1 MNKIY
6 NIVWNKTLGQW
17 VVAAEDARSHSKG
30 GLRATAAITLLTS
43 SVLFQGAVFAANEC
57 GPATAGSTITCTTA
71 NYVPT
76 ASGTISYAPINGVTL
91 NVTGITLATP
101 STNNNQQGI
110 LVSTGGNTPF
120 SNDFNIISSGNTIT
134 TGSAATIGQNTNVA
148 VGNSSDGLRVQ
159 NRGTGNSSITMTSGA
174 ITTYGFNA
182 HGIDTWQRGANA
194 NNTANVSATM
204 YSGTVATSGRYSHG
218 VYARSDTGQG
228 LVSVTLNGGTINTY
242 GSDSVGVAA
251 RNSAGVTGASGNTV
265 ITMNGGTVNTSG
277 YESYGLWVDH
287 ATTGTATATVMSGTI
302 TTQGLRAHGVL
313 VESTVGDA
321 SVTSAGTI
329 STNGDSAEGIYAISS
344 GTGVTVLAT
353 QTGGSI
359 TTKGINADAVVAYAD
374 GATTTTGVKAVATQ
388 SGGSIVTTG
397 GSTTVPFIG
406 TPVNGSS
413 GLVAQVGTV
422 SSLGVPSGGT
432 GEAQAIQSGGSIST
446 SGILGYGILA
456 MNAGTGNAIVTQT
469 AGTVATTGELAQG
482 IYASA
487 ETGSVTVDS
496 AGTVSTTGKS
506 ATGILALAS
515 NGVTIN
521 QTGSIT
527 TTGVG
532 QSSHMPTIM
541 ALLGYSAADTGNAD
555 GILAFSDADVTV
567 NSANINASGDG
578 IDANAKNTGNI
589 KITTK
594 GTLTAGEEGID
605 AYSAGG
611 NIEIVNNAIL
621 TANGT
626 GSTGTLSG
634 IIATADVGT
643 AIITN
648 TDSIISTAGDGIN
661 VANVVGGS
669 TIKNS
674 GDITA
679 TTAGKF
685 VIAGGDA
692 VETVTTTAGTLTGN
706 TDLGAGND
714 SFTASGGALVGS
726 TFMGSDD
733 DAANLTGTVDV
744 TKAPQFDGGTGTDVL
759 NIDGLTMNGFTA
771 ASNDATG
778 NNLSLGSNITA
789 FETINL
795 QNGANFTLTD
805 NLDVSTLNP
814 AGTKGQVNIDE
825 ASRLNIAGMAGAA
838 VTRTINGDLNN
849 AGLLYFN
856 NLNTTTTITGNYT
869 GVAGST
875 VNLETYLADDSSA
888 TDKLQVT
895 GDTSGTSAL
904 VVRPVAGSPGAQTN
918 VGIKVI
924 DVVGASNA
932 AFSLASPAQAG
943 AYEYVLKK
951 DGNGGDAGDWYLVST
966 YDCTLNASCPIYRPA
981 VAVYVAAQTANDDAA
996 FGQMSTLHQRMGEQ
1010 RDLATDKPQTWGR
1023 IIANGV
1029 NNDGHNRFNY
1039 EQTTAGFQFGHDI
1052 LYKTSSIGT
1061 QQRAGVTAQ
1070 YTHSN
1075 MSATDSVRASVGL
1088 NEDAGSMQ
1096 SNSVGLGGYYTR
1108 MTTDG
1113 TYLDV
1118 VGQVNRVS
1126 NKFSDSYGG
1135 QSKQNGWQVGLSGE
1149 VGKVVAEVKGWKIE
1163 PQAQLNYLF
1172 NKRSDFSDLYS
1183 NVSIGNSHQL
1193 RARLGLRVHKDV
1205 KNCDN
1210 DAQYYTLLN
1219 VGHDFLNSNDIT
1231 LTNRSGVGSVN
1242 VDESFDRT
1250 YGEIGAGIQGQVAKT
1265 TFLYADARYQQSFK
1279 GNKNGASFNFGVKFN
1294 F

>member
-1 MNKIY
+1 
-6 NIVWNKTLGQW
+6 
-17 VVAAEDARSHSKG
+17 
-30 GLRATAAITLLTS
+30 
-43 SVLFQGAVFAANEC
+43 
-57 GPATAGSTITCTTA
+57 
-71 NYVPT
+71 
-76 ASGTISYAPINGVTL
+76 
-91 NVTGITLATP
+91 
-101 STNNNQQGI
+101 
-110 LVSTGGNTPF
+110 
-120 SNDFNIISSGNTIT
+120 
-134 TGSAATIGQNTNVA
+134 
-148 VGNSSDGLRVQ
+148 
-159 NRGTGNSSITMTSGA
+159 
-174 ITTYGFNA
+174 
-182 HGIDTWQRGANA
+182 
-194 NNTANVSATM
+194 
-204 YSGTVATSGRYSHG
+204 
-218 VYARSDTGQG
+218 
-228 LVSVTLNGGTINTY
+228 
-242 GSDSVGVAA
+242 
-251 RNSAGVTGASGNTV
+251 
-265 ITMNGGTVNTSG
+265 
-277 YESYGLWVDH
+277 
-287 ATTGTATATVMSGTI
+287 
-302 TTQGLRAHGVL
+302 
-313 VESTVGDA
+313 
-321 SVTSAGTI
+321 
-329 STNGDSAEGIYAISS
+329 
-344 GTGVTVLAT
+344 
-353 QTGGSI
+353 
-359 TTKGINADAVVAYAD
+359 
-374 GATTTTGVKAVATQ
+374 
-388 SGGSIVTTG
+388 
-397 GSTTVPFIG
+397 
-406 TPVNGSS
+406 
-413 GLVAQVGTV
+413 
-422 SSLGVPSGGT
+422 
-432 GEAQAIQSGGSIST
+432 
-446 SGILGYGILA
+446 
-456 MNAGTGNAIVTQT
+456 
-469 AGTVATTGELAQG
+469 
-482 IYASA
+482 
-487 ETGSVTVDS
+487 
-496 AGTVSTTGKS
+496 
-506 ATGILALAS
+506 
-515 NGVTIN
+515 
-521 QTGSIT
+521 
-527 TTGVG
+527 
-532 QSSHMPTIM
+532 
-541 ALLGYSAADTGNAD
+541 
-555 GILAFSDADVTV
+555 
-567 NSANINASGDG
+567 
-578 IDANAKNTGNI
+578 
-589 KITTK
+589 
-594 GTLTAGEEGID
+594 
-605 AYSAGG
+605 
-611 NIEIVNNAIL
+611 
-621 TANGT
+621 
-626 GSTGTLSG
+626 
-634 IIATADVGT
+634 
-643 AIITN
+643 
-648 TDSIISTAGDGIN
+648 
-661 VANVVGGS
+661 
-669 TIKNS
+669 
-674 GDITA
+674 
-679 TTAGKF
+679 
-685 VIAGGDA
+685 
-692 VETVTTTAGTLTGN
+692 
-706 TDLGAGND
+706 
-714 SFTASGGALVGS
+714 
-726 TFMGSDD
+726 
-733 DAANLTGTVDV
+733 
-744 TKAPQFDGGTGTDVL
+744 
-759 NIDGLTMNGFTA
+759 
-771 ASNDATG
+771 
-778 NNLSLGSNITA
+778 
-789 FETINL
+789 
-795 QNGANFTLTD
+795 
-805 NLDVSTLNP
+805 
-814 AGTKGQVNIDE
+814 
-825 ASRLNIAGMAGAA
+825 MAGAA